1 MDEWT
6 TGAIVRALML
16 AAVAADAVLVVSRGI
31 WIVSMIACLFVVASF
46 ALFATD
52 QFGGASERT
61 QQVVLDQS
69 PTAPQA
75 KKPGEPRRTIDEVA
89 SKLRSP
95 FDGIVH
101 AAKSEWVRETVPT
114 LLALLVYGFGL
125 GYLARY
131 ARARA

>member
-1 MDEWT
+1 
-6 TGAIVRALML
+6 ML
-16 AAVAADAVLVVSRGI
+16 PIVVSRGI
-31 WIVSMIACLFVVASF
+31 WIVSMVACLFVVASF
-46 ALFATD
+46 TMFATD

-69 PTAPQA
+69 PTAPAA
-75 KKPGEPRRTIDEVA
+75 KKAGEPRKTIDEVA
-89 SKLRSP
+89 EKLRSP
-95 FDGIVH
+95 FDGLVH

>member
-1 MDEWT
+1 
-6 TGAIVRALML
+6 ML
-16 AAVAADAVLVVSRGI
+16 ERRAADAPTVVSRGI
-31 WIVSMIACLFVVASF
+31 WIVSVVASLF
-46 ALFATD
+46 VIASFVMFATD

-75 KKPGEPRRTIDEVA
+75 KKPGEPRKTIDEVA

-95 FDGIVH
+95 FDGLVR
-101 AAKSEWVRETVPT
+101 AAKSDWVRETVPT